1 MLPLD
6 RQIASL
12 TYRAPL
18 PHMTR
23 VRQRFDAER
32 VTDFEGDTA
41 RAVGVFAAHVRPGTR
56 VGVGVGSR
64 GIANLARIVQ
74 AVGAELRRLGADPY
88 VIPAM
93 GSHGGAT
100 AEGQRAMLADLGVTE
115 ASVGMPIAGTMATRE
130 VGRLAD
136 GTPVHW
142 SVDALEA
149 DGVVV
154 VNRVKPHTDFRGPIE
169 SGLAKMCVIGLG
181 RHTGASLIHAHGSTR
196 GLGEMMPQAARL
208 LLGLGKVLGGV
219 AILENAYDETARL
232 VGVRP
237 EGIGGDHERA
247 LQAEAKRMMPSLPFD
262 AFDTLVIDEM
272 GKNISGAGMDPNII
286 GRMQI
291 FSVPEFER
299 PQIATIAV
307 LGLTEASHG
316 NAAGVGLADFT
327 TRRLF
332 ESINFE
338 HTYINCMTSGIGGVQ
353 RGQLPL
359 VLPTDADAVSA
370 AILTS
375 GRADPTQATVVRIP
389 NTLQLGEL
397 DISTTLLDAAR
408 VHPRLEILADPRPL
422 QFDAAGRLLPF

>member
-1 MLPLD
+1 MLSLD
-6 RQIASL
+6 RQIATL
-12 TYRAPL
+12 TYQAPL
-18 PHMTR
+18 PQMTR
-23 VRQRFDAER
+23 VRQRFDVER
-32 VTDFEGDTA
+32 VTDFEGDIA
-41 RAVGVFAAHVRPGTR
+41 AAVGVFAAHVRPGTR
-56 VGVGVGSR
+56 VAVGVGSR
-64 GIANLARIVQ
+64 GIANLARIVR
-74 AVGAELRRLGADPY
+74 AVGVELRKLGAEPY

-115 ASVGMPIAGTMATRE
+115 ASVGIAIAGTMDVRE
-130 VGRLAD
+130 VGRLPD

-149 DGVVV
+149 DGVVL

-181 RHTGASLIHAHGSTR
+181 RQQGAALIHAHGSTK
-196 GLGEMMPQAARL
+196 GLGEIMPQAARL
-208 LLGLGKVLGGV
+208 LVGLGKVLGGV

-232 VGVRP
+232 VGVLP
-237 EGIGGDHERA
+237 EGIAGDHERA
-247 LQAEAKRMMPSLPFD
+247 LQAEAKQMMPSLPFD
-262 AFDTLVIDEM
+262 AFDTLIIDEM

-291 FSVPEFER
+291 FRVPEFER

-338 HTYINCMTSGIGGVQ
+338 HTYINCVTSGIGGIQ

-389 NTLQLGEL
+389 NTLQIGEL
-397 DISTTLLDAAR
+397 DISATLLDAAR
-408 VHPRLEILADPRPL
+408 IHPRLEIVSEPRPL
-422 QFDAAGRLLPF
+422 QFEANGRLLPF